1 MNQITHNP
9 FNGNKVREPKEILK
23 DIKDSIDVV
32 FPTVSKMFEL
42 LYEANANLKSYPE
55 VLKRDNGKWT
65 TELLTELFISLQNQE
80 L

>member
-9 FNGNKVREPKEILK
+9 FNGNEVRQPKEILK
-23 DIKDSIDVV
+23 DIKGSIDVV

-42 LYEANANLKSYPE
+42 LYDANAHLTSYPE
-55 VLKRDNGKWT
+55 ALNRDIGKWT
-65 TELLTELFISLQNQE
+65 TELLTELFISLQNHE